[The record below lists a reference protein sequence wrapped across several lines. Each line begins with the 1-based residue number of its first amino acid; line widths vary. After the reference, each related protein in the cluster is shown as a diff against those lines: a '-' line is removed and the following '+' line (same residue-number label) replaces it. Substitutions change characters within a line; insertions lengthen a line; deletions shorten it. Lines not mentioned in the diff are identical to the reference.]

1 MIDTNLSNRKVN
13 LQSIGYQNN
22 IIITESGEVLDVD
35 KGTKKNISATYR
47 YIYIK
52 EQGYTKG
59 NLIGLF
65 YLYRKA
71 FNKELYID
79 NYQDLK
85 GEVWQEI
92 PQHKK
97 YLISNYGRIKSYK
110 RNIVRI
116 LNPRKFNGYLRVDLD
131 GQDILLHRII
141 AEVFIP
147 TDNKDNKVVHHKDFN
162 KQNNSINNLQWLT
175 REEHTKLHQEQR
187 KKKQ

>member
-1 MIDTNLSNRKVN
+1 M
-13 LQSIGYQNN
+13 
-22 IIITESGEVLDVD
+22 
-35 KGTKKNISATYR
+35 
-47 YIYIK
+47 
-52 EQGYTKG
+52 
-59 NLIGLF
+59 
-65 YLYRKA
+65 YRKA

-162 KQNNSINNLQWLT
+162 K
-175 REEHTKLHQEQR
+175 
-187 KKKQ
+187 